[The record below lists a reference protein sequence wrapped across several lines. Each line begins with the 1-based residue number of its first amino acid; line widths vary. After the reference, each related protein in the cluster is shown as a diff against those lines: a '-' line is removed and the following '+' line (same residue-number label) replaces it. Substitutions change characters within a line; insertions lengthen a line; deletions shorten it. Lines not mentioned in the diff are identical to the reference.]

1 MRLPCASPAGWHCRC
16 TASAMSLRVL
26 LVGSDCDLVAAVE
39 LSLSRLADMEVVR
52 APDDAALV
60 EAVAAAAP
68 DVVIVDMSRSDP
80 DRLDAIRQVAQ
91 DQPRPIV
98 MFVDADDPLLMEAA
112 IAAGVSSYNVVG
124 ATLPDV
130 QPIVR
135 AAIALFRRYRRI
147 EEELAAARASLAES
161 SVIDKAKARLIR
173 HRNLSEP
180 AAYRLLRRRAMDE
193 GRRIADI
200 AREILATGE

>member
-1 MRLPCASPAGWHCRC
+1 
-16 TASAMSLRVL
+16 MSLRVL
-26 LVGSDCDLVAAVE
+26 LVGPDCDLVAAVE

-52 APDDAALV
+52 TAGDAALV

-68 DVVIVDMSRSDP
+68 DVVIVDMTRSDP

-91 DQPRPIV
+91 EQPRPIV

-135 AAIALFRRYRRI
+135 AAIALFRRYRADRGG
-147 EEELAAARASLAES
+147 AC
-161 SVIDKAKARLIR
+161 
-173 HRNLSEP
+173 
-180 AAYRLLRRRAMDE
+180 RRAGVACRKRGHRQGQGAPHPPSPPE
-193 GRRIADI
+193 R
-200 AREILATGE
+200 ARGLPVAAPPCHG